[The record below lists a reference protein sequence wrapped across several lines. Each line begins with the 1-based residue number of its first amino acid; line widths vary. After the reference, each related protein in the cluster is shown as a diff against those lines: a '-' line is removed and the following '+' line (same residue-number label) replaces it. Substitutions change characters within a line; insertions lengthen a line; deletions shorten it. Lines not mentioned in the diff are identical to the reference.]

1 MWTDKQMKLLI
12 KERKKNNN
20 KYHDLVGNGRSNF
33 WKGVASKIN
42 LKFGTGY
49 SGKHCR
55 EKFQSLIRCYNK
67 VSKMV
72 YYY

>member
-20 KYHDLVGNGRSNF
+20 KYHDLVWNGRMNF
-33 WKGVASKIN
+33 WKGDASKIN
-42 LKFGTGY
+42 LKFGKGY
-49 SGKHCR
+49 SGKHSM
-55 EKFQSLIRCYNK
+55 EKFQSLIRFYNK